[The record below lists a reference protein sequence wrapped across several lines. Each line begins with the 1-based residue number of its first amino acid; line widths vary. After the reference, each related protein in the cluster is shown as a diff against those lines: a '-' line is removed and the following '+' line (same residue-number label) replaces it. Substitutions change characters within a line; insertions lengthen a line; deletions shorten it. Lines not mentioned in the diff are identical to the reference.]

1 MPEKVNK
8 GAAPVHV
15 RINSPNWSRRELLSL
30 AIDLVRMQKL
40 HRDYLRTK
48 KFKEDLMK
56 RLRRNAA
63 EVKELMKVLD
73 SYELP
78 MSLTELEELPQ
89 FKRQK
94 EAIRKME
101 SVRQAAERKIN
112 AFEEELDNL
121 ASLKPKAVPK
131 SAKDFERKQNLPP
144 KPSKSE
150 VKKPVVEKKPVD
162 KLEAD
167 MENLKRRLESL

>member
-15 RINSPNWSRRELLSL
+15 RINSPNWPRRELLSL
-30 AIDLVRMQKL
+30 AIDLVRMQKM

-56 RLRRNAA
+56 RLRRNTA

-78 MSLTELEELPQ
+78 MSLTELENLPQ

-101 SVRQAAERKIN
+101 SVRQAAEKEIN
-112 AFEEELDNL
+112 AFEEELENL
-121 ASLKPKAVPK
+121 ATLKPRAVPK
-131 SAKDFERKQNLPP
+131 SARDFERKQNLPP
-144 KPSKSE
+144 KPSRVE
-150 VKKPVVEKKPVD
+150 KKPVEIKKPVD